1 MSDHPSDRARYVS
14 KCVALSVEERFKS
27 EWDEAAKEV
36 KKVSVGWFVRVSESS
51 AVFVG
56 MEKPDI
62 KEGDKM
68 RLALEHD
75 R

>member
-1 MSDHPSDRARYVS
+1 
-14 KCVALSVEERFKS
+14 
-27 EWDEAAKEV
+27 V
-36 KKVSVGWFVRVSESS
+36 KNVSVGWFVRVSESS